1 MFSRSTRLAIQ
12 FGDCDP
18 AGIVYYPNYFRFFDN
33 ATARLLSSAF
43 GTHKRNWLVHYG
55 IAGIPMVDT
64 DARFMKPSTFGDIVE
79 IRSEITELGRSSFS
93 VKHTLFNNG
102 DVAIEAHEKRVW
114 VVRDAE
120 GGIRS
125 APLPDDVRQRL
136 SADSKTSVETD
147 HE

>member
-1 MFSRSTRLAIQ
+1 MFSNTTRVEIQ

-33 ATARLLSSAF
+33 ATAALLSAAF
-43 GTHKRNWLVHYG
+43 AMHKRNWLEHFG

-64 DARFMKPSTFGDIVE
+64 GARFIKSSRFGDVVD

-93 VKHTLFNNG
+93 VKHTLLRDG
-102 DVAIEAHEKRVW
+102 EIAIEAYEKRVW
-114 VVRDAE
+114 VVRDEE

-125 APLPDDVRQRL
+125 APLPDNVRQLL
-136 SADSKTSVETD
+136 SAS
-147 HE
+147 